1 MTLSLLLAHV
11 LSIAGLLFTIAVIAS
26 MLRQRR
32 EPTSTTAWLIAI
44 LAVPWIGV
52 PAYLVF
58 GNRKLRSP
66 EDLKTPLRLRRANV
80 ALAPP
85 AASADALV
93 QSYGL
98 PAAVPGNRVNLCHD
112 GTDIYR
118 ELIALIAG
126 ARDRIHLATFILH
139 PDPVGKA
146 VIAALAKRASE
157 GLEVRLLLDGI
168 GSFTTRSAVL
178 EPLVEA
184 GGKVGWFLPLTPRR
198 ILRWN
203 LRNHRKAAIADD
215 SKVVAGG
222 ANIAIEYLGPT
233 PYPKRWRD
241 LSFLMEG
248 PAVLEYA
255 DMFRADWE
263 FATGERLAPA
273 SRDAIPPVGPTIAQV
288 VPSGPDVPG
297 DALYAMLVAA
307 IFSARKRVWIVSP
320 YFLPPA
326 AFADALSIA
335 AHRGIDVRI
344 LVPDP
349 SNHRLADL
357 ARGPVLRDL
366 QAQGCTIVRF
376 VDGMVH
382 AKIVVIDD
390 ETAVVGSVNVDP
402 RSFFLNFEAVTVFY
416 GPEQVA
422 AVTGWIAGLEAGTV
436 QGMPP
441 VGRWRDIAEG
451 VARMLD
457 PLL

>member
-1 MTLSLLLAHV
+1 MTLSLVFAHLV
-11 LSIAGLLFTIAVIAS
+11 SIAGLLFTVAVIAM

-32 EPTSTTAWLIAI
+32 EPTSTTAWLLAI
-44 LAVPWIGV
+44 VAVPWLGV

-66 EDLKTPLRLRRANV
+66 EDLKTPLRLRRAAV
-80 ALAPP
+80 DLPTR
-85 AASADALV
+85 AAAADALM

-98 PAAVPGNRVNLCHD
+98 PAAVPGNTVTLCHD

-118 ELIALIAG
+118 EMMALIEG
-126 ARDRIHLATFILH
+126 ARFRIHVATFILH

-146 VIAALAKRASE
+146 VIAALAKRAAE
-157 GLEVRLLLDGI
+157 GVEVRLMLDGI
-168 GSFTTRSAVL
+168 GSFFTRSSAL
-178 EPLVEA
+178 APLVEA

-198 ILRWN
+198 FLRWN

-215 SKVVAGG
+215 CRVVAGG
-222 ANIAIEYLGPT
+222 ANIAIEYMGPT

-263 FATGERLAPA
+263 FATGEALAPC
-273 SRDAIPPVGPTIAQV
+273 SRDAIAPAGPTVAQV

-297 DALYAMLVAA
+297 DALYAMLVQSIFAA
-307 IFSARKRVWIVSP
+307 RRRVWIVSP

-326 AFADALSIA
+326 SFSDALAIA
-335 AHRGIDVRI
+335 AHRGVEVRI

-357 ARGPVLRDL
+357 ARGQVLRDL
-366 QAQGCTIVRF
+366 QAQGCRIVRITS
-376 VDGMVH
+376 GMVH
-382 AKIVVIDD
+382 AKVVVVDD
-390 ETAVVGSVNVDP
+390 ESAVVGSVNIDP

-416 GPEQVA
+416 GPAMVA
-422 AVTGWIAGLEAGTV
+422 AVTDWIDGLEAGTV
-436 QGMPP
+436 EGVPP